1 MPGYFVTRYYP
12 MQKSRFFSI
21 SILVIYV
28 CMLIAGLAGCSF
40 LSSEPV
46 RVVKEYIRAIS
57 AQDQTAISNLTCKD
71 WETQAFLEL
80 DALQLVR
87 ASVTSLNCRE
97 AESVSDGVIVECT
110 GAIET
115 TYNNETSRIDLSQNR
130 YFVSHENGDWL
141 ACGYR

>member
-1 MPGYFVTRYYP
+1 
-12 MQKSRFFSI
+12 MQKSRFVSI
-21 SILVIYV
+21 IILVICACV
-28 CMLIAGLAGCSF
+28 LIPVLAGCSN

-46 RVVKEYIRAIS
+46 RVVKDYIRALS
-57 AQDQTAISNLTCKD
+57 AQDQNAVSNLTCKE

-80 DALQLVR
+80 DALQLVK
-87 ASVTSLNCRE
+87 ASVSNLNCRE
-97 AESVSDGVIVECT
+97 AETVSGGVIVECT

-115 TYNNETSRIDLSQNR
+115 TYNNETSQIDLSQNR